1 MLLTNLKL
9 LEDDTVKELRKETCN
24 ACEHFTLLKVC
35 EKCGCMMP
43 VKWNF
48 EYAACPLKKW

>member
-9 LEDDTVKELRKETCN
+9 LEDDTIKEQRKETCHL
-24 ACEHFTLLKVC
+24 CEHFTILKVC
-35 EKCGCMMP
+35 GKCGCMMP
-43 VKWNF
+43 VKWSF